1 MSRSLGIVYGQE
13 GKNEETLVQFQ
24 KAPEIQLQVLGS
36 EHPNVATSYTN
47 IGNVY
52 SQQGKYQF
60 STRTASIRVLGS
72 EHPDVADLYN
82 NTGGEYDSQ
91 GKYEQAL
98 VQHQKSLEIR
108 LRVFGSQHSDVAR
121 S

>member
-1 MSRSLGIVYGQE
+1 M
-13 GKNEETLVQFQ
+13 
-24 KAPEIQLQVLGS
+24 
-36 EHPNVATSYTN
+36 
-47 IGNVY
+47 
-52 SQQGKYQF
+52 
-60 STRTASIRVLGS
+60 LGS

-91 GKYEQAL
+91 GKYEQSL
-98 VQHQKSLEIR
+98 VQHQKSLEMR